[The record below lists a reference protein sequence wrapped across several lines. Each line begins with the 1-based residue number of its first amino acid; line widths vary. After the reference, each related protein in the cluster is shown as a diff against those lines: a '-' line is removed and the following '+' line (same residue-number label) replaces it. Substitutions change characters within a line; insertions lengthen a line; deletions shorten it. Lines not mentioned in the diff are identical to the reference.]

1 MTSSVGTLR
10 EERPG
15 NPSRERNIKS
25 SSMESKSER
34 SFWSILASRA
44 RSVLLEDDIPSPAP
58 EKELI
63 SSDTQ
68 KQETSIKK
76 PAQVVKLSQGI
87 KPRGQETPVF
97 RKGLAAI
104 ASSLSLIGDTLG
116 SAIEEGFNL
125 METQASNLISADP
138 DNSSM
143 AKSPFLQKLENS
155 NSYQQKQG
163 NKKAF
168 DKDNKKT
175 SKPELDKGNK
185 RAFDN
190 KKASEPELDKD
201 NKKASESELDTAT
214 QLKASR
220 DVAMAMATKAKLL
233 LRELKTVKA
242 DLTFSQD
249 RCIQLEEENKR
260 LRESL
265 SKGIRPEEDDLVRL
279 QLETLLTEKGRLAQE
294 NATYAR
300 ENQFLH
306 EVIEYHQLTTQDVT
320 LLDESIEEVAEKVAE
335 PLIMT
340 STNTV
345 SS

>member
-220 DVAMAMATKAKLL
+220 DV
-233 LRELKTVKA
+233 
-242 DLTFSQD
+242 
-249 RCIQLEEENKR
+249 
-260 LRESL
+260 
-265 SKGIRPEEDDLVRL
+265 RL

>member
-116 SAIEEGFNL
+116 SAIE
-125 METQASNLISADP
+125 ASNLISADP